1 MWSTAAGSVYSRRVI
16 AFDKGEIGVQ
26 PLELDERRLRLIHPA
41 ELREA
46 GNHITQASRP
56 VAVERP
62 GTPPGFDGL
71 GIMAQQV
78 MRAGQGGEPD
88 EQPRIGGAEARPRRV

>member
-26 PLELDERRLRLIHPA
+26 PLELGERRLRLIDPV
-41 ELREA
+41 EQREA
-46 GNHITQASRP
+46 GSHVTQAGRSG
-56 VAVERP
+56 AVERP
-62 GTPPGFDGL
+62 EAPPGLDRL
-71 GIMAQQV
+71 LVMPQQV